1 MVGVLIQLKRFVQSI
16 ICVCVHS
23 SKFHKVGKVS
33 HEQESVACASKTIR
47 PPLCSSFPL
56 TSVPCGP
63 CISNCAEVTFDETTF
78 DDKQLV
84 VDKQKIN
91 YSFVDFETMEALDNL
106 RQKHAEERIWRA
118 LIMHFNI
125 SEWKKH

>member
-1 MVGVLIQLKRFVQSI
+1 M
-16 ICVCVHS
+16 
-23 SKFHKVGKVS
+23 GKDS
-33 HEQESVACASKTIR
+33 HEQESVACASETTC

-56 TSVPCGP
+56 TSVPGGP
-63 CISNCAEVTFDETTF
+63 CISNCIEITFEDTTF

-84 VDKQKIN
+84 VDNQKVN
-91 YSFVDFETMEALDNL
+91 YSFVDFEIMEAVDNL
-106 RQKHAEERIWRA
+106 RLKHAEEQILIE